1 MQQKLKQKIKSIIAP
16 LAAAFLLIAGGFF
29 VYPKAVH
36 AANFSPNS
44 VILKTEL
51 LVDGKNDNL
60 IRIVSGASKQFSVV
74 VTVSSATDKTAGPAP
89 QITFKTDTF
98 DFDVVAFS
106 QRPILGFGVGLD
118 AVGAA
123 NSCSN
128 SAISGVIPFFTNN
141 KDYLNCSFIGGNKLT
156 PESVVKIGDAY
167 KFDFTMSSAML
178 SSLKMVT
185 SGSSTP
191 SFVAYPFFNMDV
203 ALAGAKNITFSNAS
217 KTMFV
222 QVFATQAELDQA
234 VASGLRPADVPGYG
248 SNSGSGG
255 VTNGGDTLLGL
266 INKIIM
272 FLLGLINEFVYFVF
286 YWLIAPILQAVLS
299 IHTYTD
305 TFVNVIYPG
314 WEVVRNVC
322 NIFFI
327 VAIIAIAM
335 ATLLRVEGYQFR
347 HLLVQLI
354 MAALL
359 VNFSLVIAQAILA
372 LADTIQSQFLP
383 NNVDVIRSLA
393 RDLMVSNVRDAV
405 WNLDI
410 SKYGSFSQT
419 ITFLFWV
426 ALALGSFAVFAGLA
440 AMLVIRVVALWVL
453 LMVSPVAYVA
463 GVIPSTAGM
472 KQEWWSTFLKYAFF
486 TPVIAFFLN
495 MTAKIS
501 ETVRNQELL
510 QKVTGADFR
519 DSNAPELTAFV
530 FKVFSNILLLVFLMV
545 AIKVADSFG
554 IYGANV
560 VSDVAKGGILAP
572 FKMAGGGIGAGLRK
586 LNEIKDEKS
595 TALADKGKLGRLAF
609 SILNPTA
616 VAKAREER
624 SAERRGHIEHRAQ
637 AAATDVIDTFFNTSH
652 GDTVEHSF
660 VHGALDKAKEMPKG
674 SERVAAGVLKQIA
687 HQGKTDL
694 NAQLELMGALNNMA
708 EEKGMNYVLAESK
721 KLGLT
726 DKNYETT
733 AKGFVQFIN
742 DIQRKYKIRD
752 KDMAGMTVELGKS
765 AYDNKEFWYA
775 EMAGVDGH
783 GHAKMITTT
792 EDGTIEGEEEYKK
805 VIAADEVYK
814 EVIGAEDDKGD
825 AMSLEDHVEF
835 RVDKE
840 MKIQQRLA
848 ALAVEKGVEI
858 DDLSEEDKKTVYD
871 SPDIQQKRKQVRSEL
886 KAKYLKTLEDKDHG
900 EDPLFLKYD
909 NWRGFQDGQKET
921 FINFSKLAPQTRAR
935 DGHWNTQ
942 VNISPEGGYSLSYHG
957 LEHILKADKGDFG
970 QGDQLPLRKREAL
983 VQALAEETEG
993 NITTRLA
1000 KELENIEVAKLYNAG
1015 VGRTTI
1021 EKIQKSDEF
1030 KDELKRVAKEKLTN
1044 YKKHYI
1050 GGEKIGDKVE
1060 IDGKKV
1066 DVFKSYQDTYIN
1078 KVTEKYIGHNLA
1090 AADVTPTAA
1099 STGDPA
1105 PTSTSTPTPQTTSS
1119 PPSSN
1124 TSNQSGT
1131 SNSSASGTSTTTAQQ
1146 RSASATQKPA
1156 GGSSAPASPV
1166 AGSQVPSPQSPPLA
1180 PSPASPSQPS
1190 SPPKPTP

>member
-1 MQQKLKQKIKSIIAP
+1 MSPQSA
-16 LAAAFLLIAGGFF
+16 
-29 VYPKAVH
+29 H
-36 AANFSPNS
+36 AADLNITDITVQTDIYINGKKDNFLRIGKDGTAS
-44 VILKTEL
+44 VEVVLT
-51 LVDGKNDNL
+51 L
-60 IRIVSGASKQFSVV
+60 IK
-74 VTVSSATDKTAGPAP
+74 PARV
-89 QITFKTDTF
+89 Q
-98 DFDVVAFS
+98 
-106 QRPILGFGVGLD
+106 FGVD
-118 AVGAA
+118 
-123 NSCSN
+123 
-128 SAISGVIPFFTNN
+128 
-141 KDYLNCSFIGGNKLT
+141 K
-156 PESVVKIGDAY
+156 VVFA
-167 KFDFTMSSAML
+167 
-178 SSLKMVT
+178 
-185 SGSSTP
+185 GSSTP
-191 SFVAYPFFNMDV
+191 NKTITGFGATGTARAANGAGACYTETNNGIAGYDSTKYIKCDGPLNNFQGANQSIVRAGEVMYRNTFQITGTSIANLGISQVKTQTTSGLNEFYIYPGVQFDKALTPNDFISFITAGKSIFAELYDTQ
-203 ALAGAKNITFSNAS
+203 ALAIAAASNAIPRCS
-217 KTMFV
+217 STV
-222 QVFATQAELDQA
+222 TTNCVPEYGAATGTGQ
-234 VASGLRPADVPGYG
+234 
-248 SNSGSGG
+248 N
-255 VTNGGDTLLGL
+255 TTGGDSGLLGL

-410 SKYGSFSQT
+410 TKYGSFSQT

-426 ALALGSFAVFAGLA
+426 ALALGSFAVFTGLA
-440 AMLVIRVVALWVL
+440 AMLVIRIVALWVL

-472 KQEWWSTFLKYAFF
+472 KQEWWSAFLKYAFF

-519 DSNAPELTAFV
+519 DSNSPELTAFV

-554 IYGANV
+554 IYGANI

-572 FKMAGGGIGAGLRK
+572 FKLAGGGIGAGLRK
-586 LNEIKDEKS
+586 LNEIKQEKS
-595 TALADKGKLGRLAF
+595 SALVDKGRLGRLAF
-609 SILNPTA
+609 SVLNPTMI
-616 VAKAREER
+616 AKAREER
-624 SAERRGHIEHRAQ
+624 AEERRGHIEHRAQ
-637 AAATDVIDTFFNTSH
+637 GAATDVIDTFFNTSH

-708 EEKGMNYVLAESK
+708 EEKGMNYVLGEAK
-721 KLGLT
+721 NLGLS

-733 AKGFVQFIN
+733 AKGYVQFLN
-742 DIQRKYKIRD
+742 DIQRKFKIRE

-765 AYDNKEFWYA
+765 AYSNKEYWYA

-783 GHAKMITTT
+783 GHAKMIKTTA
-792 EDGTIEGEEEYKK
+792 DGKIEGEEEYKK
-805 VIAADEVYK
+805 VMAADEVYK
-814 EVIGAEDDKGD
+814 EIIGAEDEKGD
-825 AMSLEDHVEF
+825 KMSLEQHVDF
-835 RVDKE
+835 RLKGLILQRQAELAEREGKKIDELSPEELASVIESKE
-840 MKIQQRLA
+840 VRDERK
-848 ALAVEKGVEI
+848 AVRTK
-858 DDLSEEDKKTVYD
+858 LNN
-871 SPDIQQKRKQVRSEL
+871 
-886 KAKYLKTLEDKDHG
+886 KYIKTLQDKDHG
-900 EDPLFLKYD
+900 EDPLFVQYD
-909 NWRGFQDGQKET
+909 NWRGFLDGQKES

-942 VNISPEGGYSLSYHG
+942 VNISPEGKYALSYHG

-970 QGDQLPLRKREAL
+970 QGDQMPLRKREAL
-983 VQALAEETEG
+983 IQAFTEEKEDHIQERLVQ
-993 NITTRLA
+993 
-1000 KELENIEVAKLYNAG
+1000 ELEKIEVSKMYNAG
-1015 VGRTTI
+1015 IDSKVIKDVQDSDDFKNELNRI
-1021 EKIQKSDEF
+1021 ASEKIQ
-1030 KDELKRVAKEKLTN
+1030 N

-1050 GGEKIGDKVE
+1050 GGERIGETEVD
-1060 IDGKKV
+1060 DPANPGKKKKIDTYKV
-1066 DVFKSYQDTYIN
+1066 YEKSYVN
-1078 KVTEKYIGHNLA
+1078 KVTTAVLGYSGA
-1090 AADVTPTAA
+1090 VAPVTTPATA
-1099 STGDPA
+1099 G
-1105 PTSTSTPTPQTTSS
+1105 TPPS
-1119 PPSSN
+1119 PP
-1124 TSNQSGT
+1124 
-1131 SNSSASGTSTTTAQQ
+1131 
-1146 RSASATQKPA
+1146 
-1156 GGSSAPASPV
+1156 APASPGGSPPSGGTPSSGSSGGV
-1166 AGSQVPSPQSPPLA
+1166 PASGTGTSAKAPVSGSKGAPAGTASAGSPAPGTAPAPAAPPLA
-1180 PSPASPSQPS
+1180 PSPASPSPS
-1190 SPPKPTP
+1190 KPTP